1 MNIIIETQQ
10 LLLISV
16 LYFILLYF
24 FQKVIGVF
32 QLEIFELNQNFGIPT
47 FDGSDKLLH
56 KIIIILSFQ
65 PRLFDSQIIRIIDQ
79 LLICSSDIETDRQN
93 PPRVKPSSSHI
104 QIQFSNRN
112 LKSSDSQVAQAEHS
126 AAIGHDYRV
135 YVGFRPVV
143 DHRCHF

>member
-1 MNIIIETQQ
+1 
-10 LLLISV
+10 
-16 LYFILLYF
+16 
-24 FQKVIGVF
+24 VF
-32 QLEIFELNQNFGIPT
+32 QLEIFELNQHFGIPT

-79 LLICSSDIETDRQN
+79 LLISGSDIQTNRQN
-93 PPRVKPSSSHI
+93 PSRVESSSGHI

-112 LKSSDSQVAQAEHS
+112 LKSSDSQVSQAEHS
-126 AAIGHDYRV
+126 AAISHDYRV